1 MPLYSKYIK
10 YIYYIADFRPSL
22 TLLMTKMTNDV
33 NDEILRRA
41 EKTDEIWEFQDFC
54 VLLQSTNRRFVHN
67 NVTTQRRVNM
77 NEVNFDILVNR
88 IEETQHVLQNNAR
101 LVINRHV
108 TAKAWLVGCYIVEY
122 EQKGEDRA
130 KYGERLIDEL
140 AKRFRGNKTLSK
152 RSLQL
157 YRQFYLTYPHLAK
170 QISKYLNNTFS
181 IVQSPIAQL
190 QLIDKEENTIGQSVI
205 AQSVDVLPSTV
216 QVSPE
221 NLFNKLSFTH
231 LSAILPLKD
240 PLQRAFYETMAIRG
254 TWSVRELQ
262 RQIDTNYYERSGWS
276 QKPEQLAQLVDSKA
290 EKNELSLDIKSP
302 FVFEFLGLP
311 AKNVVEETD
320 LEQALIDNL
329 QDFILELGMGF
340 CFEERQKKM
349 LIDDRYFK
357 ADLVFYHRILKRHVI
372 IELKARRLDYTD
384 TAQLRMYLAYFQKNI
399 MQPDDNPPIGI
410 LMCTE
415 VGQEMAEYTLMDIDE
430 DVFISKYELHIP
442 SKERMAEFL
451 RKENKELGK

>member
-1 MPLYSKYIK
+1 M
-10 YIYYIADFRPSL
+10 A
-22 TLLMTKMTNDV
+22 
-33 NDEILRRA
+33 
-41 EKTDEIWEFQDFC
+41 
-54 VLLQSTNRRFVHN
+54 
-67 NVTTQRRVNM
+67 NM

-122 EQKGEDRA
+122 EQNGEDRA

-170 QISKYLNNTFS
+170 QISKYLNRTFS

-190 QLIDKEENTIGQSVI
+190 RLVDKEENTIGQSVI

-231 LSAILPLKD
+231 LSAILPIKD
-240 PLQRAFYETMAIRG
+240 PLKRAFYETMAIRG

-262 RQIDTNYYERSGWS
+262 RQIDSNYYERSGWS

-399 MQPDDNPPIGI
+399 MQSDDNPPIGI

-430 DVFISKYELHIP
+430 DVFISKYELQIP

>member
-1 MPLYSKYIK
+1 M
-10 YIYYIADFRPSL
+10 A
-22 TLLMTKMTNDV
+22 
-33 NDEILRRA
+33 
-41 EKTDEIWEFQDFC
+41 
-54 VLLQSTNRRFVHN
+54 
-67 NVTTQRRVNM
+67 NM

-130 KYGERLIDEL
+130 KYGDKLIKCLSQRLGGKNFSTTALKI
-140 AKRFRGNKTLSK
+140 
-152 RSLQL
+152 
-157 YRQFYLTYPHLAK
+157 YRQFYLAYP
-170 QISKYLNNTFS
+170 QIY
-181 IVQSPIAQL
+181 
-190 QLIDKEENTIGQSVI
+190 EEVLGFIHSVVRIGQSVTDQLQLPYFQKNRI
-205 AQSVDVLPSTV
+205 GQSVTV
-216 QVSPE
+216 QFKDDKNECFFEGTKP
-221 NLFNKLSFTH
+221 NLLFNKLSFTH
-231 LSAILPLKD
+231 LAALLPLKD

-262 RQIDTNYYERSGWS
+262 RQIDSNYYERSGWS

-430 DVFISKYELHIP
+430 DVFISKYELQIP
-442 SKERMAEFL
+442 SKERMTEFL

>member
-1 MPLYSKYIK
+1 M
-10 YIYYIADFRPSL
+10 D
-22 TLLMTKMTNDV
+22 
-33 NDEILRRA
+33 
-41 EKTDEIWEFQDFC
+41 
-54 VLLQSTNRRFVHN
+54 
-67 NVTTQRRVNM
+67 
-77 NEVNFDILVNR
+77 EVNFDILVNR

-170 QISKYLNNTFS
+170 QISKYLNRTFS

-190 QLIDKEENTIGQSVI
+190 QLVDKEENTIGQSVI

-231 LSAILPLKD
+231 LAAILPIKD
-240 PLQRAFYETMAIRG
+240 PLKRAFYETMAIRG

-430 DVFISKYELHIP
+430 DVFISKYELQIP

-451 RKENKELGK
+451 RKENKELGR

>member
-1 MPLYSKYIK
+1 
-10 YIYYIADFRPSL
+10 
-22 TLLMTKMTNDV
+22 
-33 NDEILRRA
+33 
-41 EKTDEIWEFQDFC
+41 
-54 VLLQSTNRRFVHN
+54 
-67 NVTTQRRVNM
+67 M

-130 KYGERLIDEL
+130 KYGDKLIKCLSQRLGGKNFSTTALKI
-140 AKRFRGNKTLSK
+140 
-152 RSLQL
+152 
-157 YRQFYLTYPHLAK
+157 YRQFYLAYP
-170 QISKYLNNTFS
+170 QIY
-181 IVQSPIAQL
+181 
-190 QLIDKEENTIGQSVI
+190 EEVLGFIHSVVRIGQSVTDQLQLPHFQKNRI
-205 AQSVDVLPSTV
+205 GQSVTV
-216 QVSPE
+216 QFKDDKNECFFEGTKP
-221 NLFNKLSFTH
+221 NLLFNKLSFTH
-231 LSAILPLKD
+231 LAALLPLKD

-262 RQIDTNYYERSGWS
+262 RQIDSNYYERSGWS

-311 AKNVVEETD
+311 ANNGVEETS

-399 MQPDDNPPIGI
+399 MQSDDNPPIGI

-430 DVFISKYELHIP
+430 DVFISKYELQIP
-442 SKERMAEFL
+442 SKERMTEFL
-451 RKENKELGK
+451 RKENKELGKQQE

>member
-1 MPLYSKYIK
+1 
-10 YIYYIADFRPSL
+10 
-22 TLLMTKMTNDV
+22 
-33 NDEILRRA
+33 
-41 EKTDEIWEFQDFC
+41 
-54 VLLQSTNRRFVHN
+54 
-67 NVTTQRRVNM
+67 M